1 MKPSERFAKKIWRKP
16 IKKDAKGYKI
26 AKKTGLGRCAICKE
40 IITSTKKKLLKD
52 TFNSSKSSTR
62 TNRAY
67 GGYLCSKCFR
77 EQIIKNTRELE
88 T

>member
-1 MKPSERFAKKIWRKP
+1 MKPSERFAKKIWKKP

-40 IITSTKKKLLKD
+40 VISSSKKRLLKD
-52 TFNSSKSSTR
+52 SFNTTKSSTS

-67 GGYLCSKCFR
+67 GGYLCTKCFR
-77 EQIIKNTRELE
+77 DQITKKTRELE